1 MFIPSLHTERRSA
14 SPSGEHLRSRGAAAS
29 PSSSRELEEDH
40 PFPEASL
47 PPGTRRDHPGFPQG
61 WFGSR
66 SGRARTVLA
75 PRGAGPSGYPTARR
89 HGRSGARRSP
99 PRHITLLLHRPAPL
113 AGQQAFS
120 QGPSALPPPQTQKN
134 PKRRSFK
141 LVLKAGRGSEPSFN
155 RSETQ
160 AGSDSEVSGGIQ
172 FASMAV
178 EMEKEKHELVIP
190 KPSNSW
196 KSTGTPF
203 AALSSLSRLKQAAQT
218 LPMRSAHPRCKK
230 ANRKPNKR
238 T

>member
-1 MFIPSLHTERRSA
+1 MVPVLGELVPSWRRAGLDPRDIPLPDVT
-14 SPSGEHLRSRGAAAS
+14 AAAVPGALLLATS
-29 PSSSRELEEDH
+29 PSS
-40 PFPEASL
+40 FTA
-47 PPGTRRDHPGFPQG
+47 Q
-61 WFGSR
+61 
-66 SGRARTVLA
+66 
-75 PRGAGPSGYPTARR
+75 PS
-89 HGRSGARRSP
+89 
-99 PRHITLLLHRPAPL
+99 L

-155 RSETQ
+155 GSETQ

-172 FASMAV
+172 EFASMAV

>member
-1 MFIPSLHTERRSA
+1 MPSPRTERGSA
-14 SPSGEHLRSRGAAAS
+14 SPRGEHLRPRGAAAS

-47 PPGTRRDHPGFPQG
+47 PPGRRRDHPGFPQG
-61 WFGSR
+61 WFGSC
-66 SGRARTVLA
+66 SGELVPSWRR
-75 PRGAGPSGYPTARR
+75 AGPEPRDIPLPDVTAAAAP
-89 HGRSGARRSP
+89 HA
-99 PRHITLLLHRPAPL
+99 LLLSSSPSFFAARPSL

-120 QGPSALPPPQTQKN
+120 QGPSAFPPPQTQKN
-134 PKRRSFK
+134 PKRMSFK

-155 RSETQ
+155 GSTTQ
-160 AGSDSEVSGGIQ
+160 TGSDSEVSGGIQ
-172 FASMAV
+172 EFASMAV
-178 EMEKEKHELVIP
+178 EMGKEKHELVIP

-203 AALSSLSRLKQAAQT
+203 ATLGSLSRLKQAAQT
-218 LPMRSAHPRCKK
+218 LPTRSAHPRCKK